1 MSVENLC
8 NEIQDDMEVIVAVTS
23 SRLDRVLVTHAD
35 FSLEIEV
42 TDTQV
47 LIHDIKV
54 FPTHRGI
61 GTALATIICNWAHDE
76 EVGVVALNVL
86 PDAEDWW
93 VSQGFY
99 RKNEDNDLYY
109 LSAEL
114 EDANDEDLSDTY

>member
-1 MSVENLC
+1 
-8 NEIQDDMEVIVAVTS
+8 MEVIVAIAS

-54 FPTHRGI
+54 FPTRHGI
-61 GTALATIICNWAHDE
+61 GTALASIICNWALEE
-76 EVGVVALNVL
+76 EVSVVALNVL

-93 VSQGFY
+93 VSQGFF
-99 RKNEDNDLYY
+99 RKNENNDLYF
-109 LSAEL
+109 LTTEV
-114 EDANDEDLSDTY
+114 EDSDGDDFSDDY

>member
-1 MSVENLC
+1 MSVEKLC
-8 NEIQDDMEVIVAVTS
+8 NEIQDNMEVIVAVTS

-54 FPTHRGI
+54 FPTHHGI
-61 GTALATIICNWAHDE
+61 GTALATIICNWAFDE
-76 EVGVVALNVL
+76 EVSAVALNVL

-93 VSQGFY
+93 LSQGFY
-99 RKNEDNDLYY
+99 RKNENNDLYY
-109 LSAEL
+109 LSAEI
-114 EDANDEDLSDTY
+114 EDSGDGDLSDT